1 MPEPSGWSA
10 AAKKTICL
18 SLAMLIL
25 IGLIGTMIWASL
37 YLHKTIIV
45 ISLLVGIVCISM
57 LLGAL
62 VLTTINLHLKQEHVY
77 ERQDSPDLLLVH
89 PAFRN
94 DFRDHL
100 GKGGIPRNFSIP
112 RERCIDNK
120 ERTSPTHPKP
130 ASSAFVA
137 TGMSIKYEKKP
148 AVGCRPLPTLPT
160 TTNAA
165 EAGEARSTVDHPLP
179 PIPTMPTS
187 PTIDIQEVDSELQTP
202 EKSTHSLAPIIELQE
217 ATPTPEGHRH
227 LIIDAL
233 PINRLTWTK
242 STTIRKVSDKLDV
255 PVVAAQPFEQESKH
269 VAAQPFDVESKV
281 WVEIVTGLSLS
292 GGHEEEEGSWKGV
305 TKQNDSRATRRRS
318 KVKEGL
324 NNV

>member
-1 MPEPSGWSA
+1 MRMPEPSGWSA
-10 AAKKTICL
+10 AAKKTIYL

-62 VLTTINLHLKQEHVY
+62 VLTTINLYLKQEHVY

-100 GKGGIPRNFSIP
+100 SKGGIPRNFSIP

-120 ERTSPTHPKP
+120 ERTSPTLPKP
-130 ASSAFVA
+130 ASTDFVA
-137 TGMSIKYEKKP
+137 TGMSVDYERKP
-148 AVGCRPLPTLPT
+148 PAGCRPLPTLPT
-160 TTNAA
+160 ATRATKAT

-179 PIPTMPTS
+179 PIPTIPIS
-187 PTIDIQEVDSELQTP
+187 PTIDVQKVDSELQTP
-202 EKSTHSLAPIIELQE
+202 KKSTHSLAPIIELQE

-255 PVVAAQPFEQESKH
+255 PVMDKR
-269 VAAQPFDVESKV
+269 
-281 WVEIVTGLSLS
+281 G
-292 GGHEEEEGSWKGV
+292 
-305 TKQNDSRATRRRS
+305 RS
-318 KVKEGL
+318 SEY
-324 NNV
+324 

>member
-1 MPEPSGWSA
+1 MALLTLFSSMRMPEPCGWSA
-10 AAKKTICL
+10 AVKKTIYL
-18 SLAMLIL
+18 SLVMLIL

-62 VLTTINLHLKQEHVY
+62 VLTTINLHLKQEHDY
-77 ERQDSPDLLLVH
+77 ERQDSPDLLLIH

-100 GKGGIPRNFSIP
+100 SKGGIPRNFSIP

-120 ERTSPTHPKP
+120 ERTSPTLPKP
-130 ASSAFVA
+130 ASLAFVA

-160 TTNAA
+160 TTKAV

-179 PIPTMPTS
+179 PIPTVPTS
-187 PTIDIQEVDSELQTP
+187 PTIDIQEVDTELQTP

-242 STTIRKVSDKLDV
+242 STTIRKASDKLDV
-255 PVVAAQPFEQESKH
+255 PVMDKR
-269 VAAQPFDVESKV
+269 
-281 WVEIVTGLSLS
+281 G
-292 GGHEEEEGSWKGV
+292 
-305 TKQNDSRATRRRS
+305 RS
-318 KVKEGL
+318 SEY
-324 NNV
+324 

>member
-10 AAKKTICL
+10 AAKKTIYL

-62 VLTTINLHLKQEHVY
+62 VLTTINLHLKQEHIY

-100 GKGGIPRNFSIP
+100 SKGGIPRNFSIP

-120 ERTSPTHPKP
+120 ERTSPTLPKP

-137 TGMSIKYEKKP
+137 TGMNVKYEKKH
-148 AVGCRPLPTLPT
+148 AVGCRPLPTLPRT
-160 TTNAA
+160 TKAV
-165 EAGEARSTVDHPLP
+165 EVGEARSTVDHPLP
-179 PIPTMPTS
+179 PIPTIPTS
-187 PTIDIQEVDSELQTP
+187 PTIDVQEIDSELQTP
-202 EKSTHSLAPIIELQE
+202 EKSKTSLAPIIELQE

-255 PVVAAQPFEQESKH
+255 PVVATQPFEEESKH

-281 WVEIVTGLSLS
+281 
-292 GGHEEEEGSWKGV
+292 
-305 TKQNDSRATRRRS
+305 
-318 KVKEGL
+318 
-324 NNV
+324 

>member
-1 MPEPSGWSA
+1 MVRRREEDHLSISGHAYLDRPDRHHDLGLAVSSQDYHRYLSA
-10 AAKKTICL
+10 CWHRVHLHAFGRSRFVFPRTKTI
-18 SLAMLIL
+18 
-25 IGLIGTMIWASL
+25 GF
-37 YLHKTIIV
+37 
-45 ISLLVGIVCISM
+45 LLTR
-57 LLGAL
+57 A

-94 DFRDHL
+94 DFKDL
-100 GKGGIPRNFSIP
+100 LSKGGIPRNFSIP

-120 ERTSPTHPKP
+120 ERTSPTLPNP

-137 TGMSIKYEKKP
+137 TGLNIKYEKKH

-160 TTNAA
+160 TTKAV

-179 PIPTMPTS
+179 PIPIIPTW
-187 PTIDIQEVDSELQTP
+187 PTIDIQGVDSELQNP

-255 PVVAAQPFEQESKH
+255 PVVSTRPPP
-269 VAAQPFDVESKV
+269 VLR
-281 WVEIVTGLSLS
+281 GSL
-292 GGHEEEEGSWKGV
+292 
-305 TKQNDSRATRRRS
+305 NDPCF
-318 KVKEGL
+318 
-324 NNV
+324 